1 MRMIISTIA
10 AFVAG
15 LGWALSTATAAAPTV
30 IKFKPYLDGQLAF
43 DTTIGGRTETF
54 LFDTGGGAT
63 VISPAFAARIGCTP
77 WGQVTGF
84 RMRGERL
91 DLQRCEDVRI
101 TVAGLTL
108 VSPTAAEFDITQG
121 APKDAPPLAGSVAL
135 DAFAGRTVTLDVAHQ
150 RLIVETPASL
160 AVRIRHAREVAARF
174 ARDLDGIALEPLV
187 ALDTPKG
194 RVWLTIDCGS
204 DGDVTVNRPLAAA
217 LGLDPAHKGHQILTM
232 KFAGGPQANADAR
245 VDDLI
250 IDGNIGVRVLRHWI
264 ITIDTA
270 RQRIWLA
277 PSGV

>member
-1 MRMIISTIA
+1 MIFSKIA
-10 AFVAG
+10 AFAAG
-15 LGWALSTATAAAPTV
+15 LGWALSVASAAPPTV
-30 IKFKPYLDGQLAF
+30 IQFKPYLDGQLAF
-43 DTTIGGRTETF
+43 ETVIGGRTETF

-84 RMRGERL
+84 RMRGQRL
-91 DLQRCEDVRI
+91 DLQRCEDVHI
-101 TVAGLTL
+101 PVANLTL
-108 VSPTAAEFDITQG
+108 VAPTAAEFDILQG

-135 DAFAGRTVTLDVAHQ
+135 DVFAGRTVTLDVGHQ

-160 AVRIRHAREVAARF
+160 ATRVRHAREVAARF
-174 ARDLDGIALEPLV
+174 ERDLDGIALEPLV
-187 ALDTPKG
+187 ALETPKG

-204 DGDVTVNRPLAAA
+204 DGDVIVNRPLAAA
-217 LGLDPAHKGHQILTM
+217 LGLDPAHKGRQALTM
-232 KFAGGPQANADAR
+232 RFAGGPQASADAR

-270 RQRIWLA
+270 RQRIWLV
-277 PSGV
+277 PSGM